1 MSTLLR
7 YKKEDGTWAD
17 LPTIK
22 GDPGEPG
29 EKGEKGD
36 KGDKGDPGA
45 TYDDT
50 EIKAEIK
57 ALQDELLGVD
67 ALIGEVTE

>member
-1 MSTLLR
+1 MSTIMR
-7 YKKEDGTWAD
+7 YKKEDGTWTG

-22 GDPGEPG
+22 GEKGDPG

-36 KGDKGDPGA
+36 PGEKGEPGA

-50 EIKAEIK
+50 EIKKDIK
-57 ALQDELLGVD
+57 ALQEELLGVD
-67 ALIGEVTE
+67 ALIGEVD

>member
-1 MSTLLR
+1 MSTIMR
-7 YKKEDGTWAD
+7 YKKEDGTWAN

-22 GDPGEPG
+22 GEKGDPG
-29 EKGEKGD
+29 EKGEPGE
-36 KGDKGDPGA
+36 KGDPGA

-67 ALIGEVTE
+67 ALIGEVD